1 MAVDAVATTAPASPA
16 TGATWFNPDD
26 GILSVWTGSA
36 WARAV
41 PDPTPTQPGPVS
53 VSVAGIAAALRI
65 AADGASLDAD
75 NTAILTRLGGVGEA
89 LVELYASTAP
99 SAIKSEAVIRVAA
112 YLYDMPETP
121 SGMRYAAA
129 WQSSGAAL
137 LVQPWQSR
145 RAVYAPDD
153 EVDAAVAGGTTAG
166 GGLDA
171 GAVRALI
178 AAYLRDNP
186 PAGGG
191 GGLTA
196 SQVDDRI
203 AALVEPYVTRGSD
216 QRFPVAKL
224 PTGVATD
231 AEVAQAIGALVL
243 GLSQQQVD
251 ARIMAY
257 TGQVSASGTLARD
270 RLQLATASE
279 PGVVAAVHQAWYE
292 ARASDPRFTDALH
305 TDVVTADVFVTDRAS
320 DPRFTA
326 ALATK
331 LAGIAAGAN
340 AFQLATLLDEF
351 GADLRGE
358 GWSIVANATATA
370 HSGSPAT
377 LAQVTGYTYASA
389 YELGTAVE
397 AAWFY
402 FRLPTD
408 TALDDYQVR
417 VAESDGGRPAFRLE
431 ANTAVAY
438 GGPTPPDGF
447 DYYRI
452 QIANKPGGFAVILV
466 EYHGLTSARFTLP
479 WGQITEQPTIPEA
492 VDISGLLPWPAS
504 RQTLPATPWRRG
516 QEFFND
522 SGAALP
528 YGAPREFPIV
538 EQDTLYSVAI
548 GTADSTGRIA
558 SIAAF
563 KTGAPNVGA
572 NAVAGGVYFIGSSGG
587 SSDTLPNTVQVYQ
600 QQYNNALAFAFGGN
614 NYYRITNLSTA
625 TFIAGAPGHP
635 ANIVLLDWTRADGTP
650 LNPAGSCPEGAVV
663 WDLVD
668 DVGVWRPTP
677 GGAGAGASMVTS
689 IADDVSLS
697 RTHANRNNAI
707 AVPGVTVPEG
717 KVWAI
722 SVLSGRNEY
731 SSVFHT
737 DIIREIDA
745 LTAGTG
751 MTAVN
756 AITMG
761 GAFGFGFLGRTSAN
775 GLLIAAASGT
785 DDEVSGAQAFRLWI
799 EQLG

>member
-26 GILSVWTGSA
+26 GVLSVWTGSA

-41 PDPTPTQPGPVS
+41 PDPTPLQPGPVS
-53 VSVAGIAAALRI
+53 TSVASIAAALRI

-89 LVELYASTAP
+89 LVELHAAQAP
-99 SAIKSEAVIRVAA
+99 AAIKAEAVIRVAA
-112 YLYDMPETP
+112 FLYDMPEQP
-121 SGMRYAAA
+121 SGFRYASA

-137 LVQPWQSR
+137 LVQPWTPR
-145 RAVYAPDD
+145 RAAFAPDD
-153 EVDAAVAGGTTAG
+153 AVDAMVNGGSS

-171 GAVRALI
+171 GAVNRLI
-178 AAYLRDNP
+178 AAYLAANP
-186 PAGGG
+186 QSGG
-191 GGLTA
+191 GGLSA

-203 AALVEPYVTRGSD
+203 AGLVEPYATRGSD
-216 QRFPVAKL
+216 DLLPVAKL
-224 PTGVATD
+224 PAGVATD
-231 AEVAQAIGALVL
+231 AELANAIGALVL
-243 GLSQQQVD
+243 GLSQAQVD

-270 RLQLATASE
+270 RLQLATATE
-279 PGVVAAVHQAWYE
+279 PGTVAAVHQAWYE
-292 ARASDPRFTDALH
+292 ARASDPRFTTAIH
-305 TDVVTADVFVTDRAS
+305 ADVVKAEVFVADRTA
-320 DPRFTA
+320 DPRFTT

-340 AFQLATLLDEF
+340 AFQLAQLLDEF
-351 GADLRGE
+351 GADLSGA
-358 GWSIVANATATA
+358 GWRIVAGAMATS
-370 HSGSPAT
+370 HSGSPAS
-377 LAQVTGYTYASA
+377 LAQVTAYTYANA
-389 YELGTAVE
+389 YELGSAVSSQ
-397 AAWFY
+397 WFY

-408 TALDDYQVR
+408 TALDGYQVR
-417 VAESDGGRPAFRLE
+417 VAESDGARPVFRLE
-431 ANTAVAY
+431 ASTAVAY

-452 QIANKPGGFAVILV
+452 QVASKPGGYAVLLAS
-466 EYHGLTSARFTLP
+466 YHGLTAARFTLP
-479 WGQITEQPTIPEA
+479 WGQITSRPEIPEA
-492 VDISGLLPWPAS
+492 VDTSGLVPWPES
-504 RQTLPATPWRRG
+504 RDTLPPRPWRRG
-516 QEFFND
+516 YEFFQD
-522 SGAALP
+522 SGGTLP

-548 GTADSTGRIA
+548 GAADSTGRIT
-558 SIAAF
+558 SIGAF

-572 NAVAGGVYFIGSSGG
+572 NAVAGGVYIIGSSGG
-587 SSDTLPNTVQVYQ
+587 SSDTLPNTVRVYQ
-600 QQYNNALAFAFGGN
+600 VQYNNALAFAFGGN
-614 NYYRITNLSTA
+614 NYYRVAGLSTE

-635 ANIVLLDWTRADGTP
+635 PNTVLLDWTRVDGTP
-650 LNPAGSCPEGAVV
+650 LNEAGQCPEGRVV
-663 WDLVD
+663 WDFVD

-677 GGAGAGASMVTS
+677 GGAAAAAMVTS
-689 IADDVSLS
+689 IADDVSLE

-707 AVPGVTVPEG
+707 AVPGITVPAG
-717 KVWAI
+717 KVWSI

-737 DIIREIDA
+737 DIIRELGA
-745 LTAGTG
+745 LTAGTT

-761 GAFGFGFLGRTSAN
+761 GAFGFGFLGRTAAN
-775 GLLIAAASGT
+775 GLLIAASSGT
-785 DDEVSGAQAFRLWI
+785 DDEVSGNQAFRLWI